1 MNGCQFIKQVKEI
14 KPQVKIFAMSA
25 FDSDYVEFRKELHLV
40 HIDEF
45 IEKPILLSNFIRT
58 VSRHI
63 NS

>member
-14 KPQVKIFAMSA
+14 KPEVKIFSLSA
-25 FDSDYVEFRKELHLV
+25 FDSDYIEFRTELHLL

-45 IEKPILLSNFIRT
+45 IEKPILLSDFIRT
-58 VSRHI
+58 VNRHI